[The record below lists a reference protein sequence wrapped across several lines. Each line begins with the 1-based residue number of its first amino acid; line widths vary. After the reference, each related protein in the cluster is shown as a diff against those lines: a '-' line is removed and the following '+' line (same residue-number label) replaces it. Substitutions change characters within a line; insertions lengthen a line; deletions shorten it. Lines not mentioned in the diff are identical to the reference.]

1 MTTFYR
7 RHRMR
12 KPSPLPSV
20 IWLGRP
26 WWLRLLRAIVR
37 PLVLAHLHAQ
47 LGHLDDEQAH
57 YTRDADARGYRL
69 GKDYVHNCN
78 VQRKALRESIANWNR

>member
-12 KPSPLPSV
+12 KPTKMPSV

-26 WWLRLLRAIVR
+26 LWLRILRAIVR
-37 PLVLAHLHAQ
+37 PLVLAHLHRAQHALEQEFATYSHAAENGKFQ
-47 LGHLDDEQAH
+47 LGKQ
-57 YTRDADARGYRL
+57 
-69 GKDYVHNCN
+69 YVHNCA
-78 VQRKALRESIANWNR
+78 VQREALREKIADWNR